1 MANESTRR
9 SGLPHGIIPFHHL
22 ADANVRDV
30 VMKLNENIAA
40 LDRRLAAVEKK
51 GKE

>member
-1 MANESTRR
+1 MAKTTAKR
-9 SGLPHGIIPFHHL
+9 GLPHGTIPFHHL

-40 LDRRLAAVEKK
+40 LERRLAAVEKK

>member
-1 MANESTRR
+1 MAKPNVK
-9 SGLPHGIIPFHHL
+9 SGLPHGTIPFHHL

-30 VMKLNENIAA
+30 VMKLNENISA
-40 LDRRLAAVEKK
+40 LERRLAAVEKK